1 MSPAPRSLNESG
13 ARDVPVEIKFAFPL
27 RGFAGS
33 VGAMALMRIL
43 VDGYS
48 LLHNWP
54 ALAPGKPRHSA
65 AAREELVHVLTQ
77 YRDAIGTPITV
88 IFDGA
93 GAPAGTPKAE
103 SGPEMEILYSKAGRT
118 ADDVI
123 ERAAHRLS
131 EFGEVLVVTDDHA
144 ERDTVLSLGG
154 MASSCLNFIQTI
166 ETTSAELK
174 RDLKR
179 HNRKERDRFQRSR

>member
-1 MSPAPRSLNESG
+1 
-13 ARDVPVEIKFAFPL
+13 
-27 RGFAGS
+27 
-33 VGAMALMRIL
+33 MALMRIL

-65 AAREELVHVLTQ
+65 AAREELIHVLTQ

-93 GAPAGTPKAE
+93 GAPPGTPQTQ
-103 SGPEMEILYSKAGRT
+103 SDPEVEVLYSKAGRT

-123 ERAAHRLS
+123 ERAAHRFS
-131 EFGEVLVVTDDHA
+131 AHGEVLVVTDDYA
-144 ERDTVLSLGG
+144 ERETVLSLGS
-154 MASSCLNFIQTI
+154 MAWSCLNFIQTI
-166 ETTSAELK
+166 EGTLSELRRELK
-174 RDLKR
+174 H
-179 HNRKERDRFQRSR
+179 HNRKERERFQRSR